1 MDFFVCSHYCSS
13 KEKMSQGDQFEATSD
28 EFISGPY
35 IYSLSVLVVV
45 FFLFLFLFYVCEL
58 SSALKQIGIIMHCI
72 VKLTEITHPV
82 AVVNFRPKG
91 GLQFL
96 ERSIFGF
103 GVTFSLN
110 CLPVVCS
117 GKLASASFSL
127 CKFVKWRL
135 GGTEVGNYF
144 FI

>member
-1 MDFFVCSHYCSS
+1 M
-13 KEKMSQGDQFEATSD
+13 TSLKQPVMNLFLD
-28 EFISGPY
+28 LTFIP
-35 IYSLSVLVVV
+35 SVSWLCF

-96 ERSIFGF
+96 ERSIFGL